1 MELSSKKFFYFH
13 LSSKKFIVVPFS
25 SKYFIHFVIFIHAH
39 VDFIQHNCFGI
50 NFINTFHH
58 DESFIQTICLLAFI
72 IQKFIDV

>member
-1 MELSSKKFFYFH
+1 
-13 LSSKKFIVVPFS
+13 
-25 SKYFIHFVIFIHAH
+25 